1 MHDFLWVF
9 DSSPGKI
16 GDVDETVNSAEVYE
30 HAIIGDVLNRTLE
43 NLAFLQLGHKLCFL
57 FLLLR
62 LKQGLVRNHNVPELL
77 IDLHDL
83 EVHRLI
89 DERIVITNRLDVN
102 LGTRQE
108 GLDSKYVYDHATLR
122 ASLDKTFDDF
132 VIVVSLVNSLPR
144 FESAGLLMRKDELA
158 LLVLCGLDKHLNLVP
173 DLQVRI
179 VTEFRS
185 LDHALA
191 LVSYVDDHFPL
202 VD

>member
-1 MHDFLWVF
+1 M
-9 DSSPGKI
+9 
-16 GDVDETVNSAEVYE
+16 
-30 HAIIGDVLNRTLE
+30 
-43 NLAFLQLGHKLCFL
+43 
-57 FLLLR
+57 LR

-77 IDLHDL
+77 IDLNDL

-102 LGTRQE
+102 LRTRQE
-108 GLDSKYVYDHATLR
+108 RLDSKYVYDHATLR

-158 LLVLCGLDKHLNLVP
+158 LLVLRGLDKHLNLVP